1 MAQVKRQ
8 YEAIQLMLAEGASVE
23 EIALR
28 TKYPVDYIRDVV
40 KALEEEHVERGY
52 NQQSNNA
59 RSRNRAQI
67 YKKNA

>member
-52 NQQSNNA
+52 N
-59 RSRNRAQI
+59 
-67 YKKNA
+67 